1 MRAHPR
7 VAIAAAVLS
16 GIALLAMPVAEA
28 ATSTSNL
35 PEVPVSQL
43 LTSAGK
49 LTRLHAGVT
58 YGASSLPIAVRLTP
72 PDGSWGGAQWKS
84 GRLPAEQ
91 AERLHIRDEGGPPHF
106 GWLAVGHGGTTS
118 DALPRGVIVIMTAYA
133 RTPSVAATVDG
144 LRTRGHGATY
154 EPNVPVTI
162 AGFSGIQFDGQRL
175 PTARH
180 LFVPFSP
187 RSHAGGYFPSAR
199 DAFEVFGPVWCQ
211 TLPSITKMEP
221 AGHSIATVFLPTPVA
236 ASVSSGR
243 GFLSKCVEPG
253 T

>member
-1 MRAHPR
+1 MRVHPR
-7 VAIAAAVLS
+7 VAIAAAVLT
-16 GIALLAMPVAEA
+16 GIASLAMAEA
-28 ATSTSNL
+28 ATSTPNL
-35 PEVPVSQL
+35 PQVPVSQL

-49 LTRLHAGVT
+49 LTRLHAGIT

-72 PDGSWGGAQWKS
+72 PDGSWAGAQWKS

-106 GWLAVGHGGTTS
+106 GWPAVGHGGTTP
-118 DALPRGVIVIMTAYA
+118 DALPRGVIVIMPAYA

-154 EPNVPVTI
+154 EPSVAVTI
-162 AGFSGIQFDGQRL
+162 GGFSGIQFDGRRL
-175 PTARH
+175 PTASH

-199 DAFEVFGPVWCQ
+199 DAFGVYGPVFRLIVLGVRGK
-211 TLPSITKMEP
+211 TVVIYIDSVALAADEFPAFLAKADSILGSLRFPS
-221 AGHSIATVFLPTPVA
+221 
-236 ASVSSGR
+236 
-243 GFLSKCVEPG
+243 
-253 T
+253 